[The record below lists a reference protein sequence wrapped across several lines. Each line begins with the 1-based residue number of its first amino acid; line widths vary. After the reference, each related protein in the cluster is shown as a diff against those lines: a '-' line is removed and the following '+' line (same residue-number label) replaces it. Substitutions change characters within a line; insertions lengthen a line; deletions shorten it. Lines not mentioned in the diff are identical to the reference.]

1 MRKLLV
7 AAACVLVLASVALAQ
22 TQMETK
28 WHCPKATAAE
38 KYDVGDPGGHA
49 YAIEQGTCNS
59 TTSNAGEKSGAFTE
73 SLEWAKTS
81 FATHGRMIVTME
93 NGDQTYYAY
102 DGTGDM
108 ARKSAAIKWKIAGGT
123 GKHKTTKATGSC
135 TGSFNDDGTSDFVCT
150 GTIAPAAAAAANK

>member
-7 AAACVLVLASVALAQ
+7 AAACVPVFASVGLAQ
-22 TQMETK
+22 TPMETK
-28 WHCPKATAAE
+28 WHCPKSTAGE

-49 YAIEQGTCNS
+49 YAIEQGTCNA
-59 TTSNAGEKSGAFTE
+59 TTSNAGEKSAAFTE

-93 NGDQTYYAY
+93 DGDKTFYAY
-102 DGTGDM
+102 GGTGDM
-108 ARKSAAIKWKIAGGT
+108 AKKSGAVKWKIAGGT

-135 TGSFNDDGTSDFVCT
+135 TGSFNDDGTSDWVCT
-150 GTIAPAAAAAANK
+150 GTVAPAAAAAKK